1 MRDMAY
7 PRVSRLNEEIKKIV
21 SHLIR
26 NELRDPR
33 IAPMTS
39 IIEVDVTRDLR
50 YASIYISVLG
60 SEEEKNDT
68 LEALKKSSG
77 FVRREIGQKI
87 KARYTPEILFKL
99 DNSIQR
105 GVEMYQTI
113 ARVNEN
119 KAVEVE
125 EVEEDE

>member
-1 MRDMAY
+1 MAY

-60 SEEEKNDT
+60 TEEEKANT
-68 LEALKKSSG
+68 LEALMKSSG

-99 DNSIQR
+99 DNSIER
-105 GVEMYQTI
+105 GIEMYQKI
-113 ARVNEN
+113 SKMNEGN
-119 KAVEVE
+119 PSGE
-125 EVEEDE
+125 EENE

>member
-1 MRDMAY
+1 MAY

-60 SEEEKNDT
+60 TEEEKSNT
-68 LEALKKSSG
+68 LEALMKSSG

-99 DNSIQR
+99 DNSIER
-105 GVEMYQTI
+105 GIEMYQKI
-113 ARVNEN
+113 SKMNEGN
-119 KAVEVE
+119 PSG
-125 EVEEDE
+125 EEDNE

>member
-1 MRDMAY
+1 MAY

-60 SEEEKNDT
+60 TEEEKSNT
-68 LEALKKSSG
+68 LEALMKSSG

-99 DNSIQR
+99 DNSIER
-105 GVEMYQTI
+105 GIEMYQKI
-113 ARVNEN
+113 SKMN
-119 KAVEVE
+119 KGNPSG
-125 EVEEDE
+125 EEDNE

>member
-1 MRDMAY
+1 MAY

-39 IIEVDVTRDLR
+39 VVEVDVTRDLR
-50 YASIYISVLG
+50 FASIYISVLG
-60 SEEEKNDT
+60 TEDEKIST

-77 FVRREIGQKI
+77 FVRREVGQKI
-87 KARYTPEILFKL
+87 KARYTPEILFRL
-99 DNSIQR
+99 DNSIEK
-105 GVEMYQTI
+105 GVEMYHKISKIQE
-113 ARVNEN
+113 AGPLG
-119 KAVEVE
+119 
-125 EVEEDE
+125 EEDNE

>member
-1 MRDMAY
+1 MAY

-60 SEEEKNDT
+60 TEEERSNT
-68 LEALKKSSG
+68 LEALMKSSG

-99 DNSIQR
+99 DNSIER
-105 GVEMYQTI
+105 GIEMYQKI
-113 ARVNEN
+113 SKMN
-119 KAVEVE
+119 KGNPSG
-125 EVEEDE
+125 EEDNE